1 MECTS
6 ITIHRALF
14 QLSPPQRLLCVEE
27 RLGEREKQKVRGA
40 QWEGEREKK
49 GPRLF
54 PFPIVPL
61 ALSIFRLLLLLLGYP
76 KEASTEKRGF
86 ICTLSIHHDDHD
98 SWTPKMVDQG
108 VTKMSLPRPRPL
120 PPHLWSLAFKVVY
133 GRFSTW
139 AGFPSLE
146 STEKRKTF
154 QKL

>member
-27 RLGEREKQKVRGA
+27 RLGEREKKESARGTMGRGK
-40 QWEGEREKK
+40 GEER
-49 GPRLF
+49 PP
-54 PFPIVPL
+54 PFPSSHRPPRAFYFSIIATFTGIPKGSLYGEGRFFLYIIDTSPWPRFMDTKNGRPGRHENEL
-61 ALSIFRLLLLLLGYP
+61 AP
-76 KEASTEKRGF
+76 
-86 ICTLSIHHDDHD
+86 
-98 SWTPKMVDQG
+98 P
-108 VTKMSLPRPRPL
+108 PPL
-120 PPHLWSLAFKVVY
+120 PPHLWSLPFKVVY

>member
-27 RLGEREKQKVRGA
+27 RLGEREKKKVRGA

-54 PFPIVPL
+54 PLPIVPL

-86 ICTLSIHHDDHD
+86 SVHYRYITMTTIHGHQKWSIRASRKWACPAPAPSPLTCETYLLRWSMDRFLSYH
-98 SWTPKMVDQG
+98 SKTP
-108 VTKMSLPRPRPL
+108 
-120 PPHLWSLAFKVVY
+120 
-133 GRFSTW
+133 STN
-139 AGFPSLE
+139 
-146 STEKRKTF
+146 
-154 QKL
+154 